1 MFLDLRH
8 KSLHVYIAVRELITE
23 IYKISMLLPAE
34 EKFNMVSQISRA
46 ALPVKLN
53 LAEGSTRKSEAERK
67 RYYEIARGSVV
78 EIDAAI
84 ETALDLGY
92 YKIEQLQKNK

>member
-1 MFLDLRH
+1 
-8 KSLHVYIAVRELITE
+8 
-23 IYKISMLLPAE
+23 MLLPAE